1 MSQPPKKLLDQLSEQ
16 IQLKHYSPRTE
27 ESYVRWVREFILFQK
42 AESGSFRH
50 PDEMGMSEVNQ
61 FLTYLAVDR
70 KVAASTQNQAL
81 SAIIF
86 FYKYVLQM
94 PLKDD
99 QLSAVR
105 ARKPKRLPTVLSRA
119 EALAVIE
126 LLQDTN
132 KLMAQ
137 LMYGSGLRVMETLRL
152 RVKDLDFANQHI
164 VVRDSKGGKDRLTLL
179 PKTISMSLEAH
190 LQLVKGLHEKD
201 LLGGFGIVFLPYALA
216 RKYPNANRE
225 FIWQYVFPARSL
237 SKDPKTGVIRRHH
250 IHETVIQKAVR
261 SAARKSGVKKHVTPH
276 VFRHSFATHLLE
288 AGYDIRTVQE
298 LLGHKDV
305 KTPMIYTHVLNKGPQ
320 AVRSPLDN
328 TK

>member
-1 MSQPPKKLLDQLSEQ
+1 
-16 IQLKHYSPRTE
+16 
-27 ESYVRWVREFILFQK
+27 
-42 AESGSFRH
+42 
-50 PDEMGMSEVNQ
+50 
-61 FLTYLAVDR
+61 
-70 KVAASTQNQAL
+70 
-81 SAIIF
+81 
-86 FYKYVLQM
+86 M

-105 ARKPKRLPTVLSRA
+105 ASKPKRLPTVLSRV
-119 EALAVIE
+119 EALAVFE

-132 KLMAQ
+132 RLMAQ

-152 RVKDLDFANQHI
+152 RVKDL
-164 VVRDSKGGKDRLTLL
+164 
-179 PKTISMSLEAH
+179 
-190 LQLVKGLHEKD
+190 
-201 LLGGFGIVFLPYALA
+201 LGGYGFVYLPYALA

-288 AGYDIRTVQE
+288 AGYDIRTV
-298 LLGHKDV
+298 
-305 KTPMIYTHVLNKGPQ
+305 
-320 AVRSPLDN
+320 
-328 TK
+328 